1 MTVALCG
8 WLRSKTAIQRLD
20 CDKDAST
27 WATRNRV
34 YSGGDTLNEQRYE
47 KKQTSYELTVRK
59 FRNFVDGSNPFHR
72 SDLIL
77 WGLSGRPPVPYLNGT
92 NDTTRYR
99 RLLKCPEVA
108 QANRPNLHCVG
119 DGIREF

>member
-1 MTVALCG
+1 MTLALCG
-8 WLRSKTAIQRLD
+8 WLRIKTAIQRLD

-59 FRNFVDGSNPFHR
+59 FRHFVHGGTLSNDR
-72 SDLIL
+72 I
-77 WGLSGRPPVPYLNGT
+77 
-92 NDTTRYR
+92 
-99 RLLKCPEVA
+99 
-108 QANRPNLHCVG
+108 
-119 DGIREF
+119 